1 MSEESIRVL
10 IASGFFMLLLLLRFE
25 SERFGAAEYDEPGRR
40 GAWTRVSWYVIGLTL
55 LAAIY
60 AVHPQPHDVLL
71 LLVGHRTEALEY
83 GIALAVLGTA
93 LVAAFAWFWY
103 GELRLP
109 AGRAYPG
116 AALNAI
122 GTAVFD
128 EAVFRGAL
136 LGTLVWIGVP
146 PVTSVLLATLAY
158 VLVTRLAA
166 PGRHRFMMLLALGLG
181 VFGGWATLATGGIG
195 AAIIGHAGTSFALFV
210 CTGHAGQVALPG
222 FEPEE
227 VERRRRPPEGWL
239 DVWRPAVAGRGA
251 AARDLAA
258 PGPSGY
264 GARPIPAGARGGGE
278 VHAAEG
284 LAAWVRSTLRGTDRQ
299 TPGRPDPDRQAR
311 ERRDR

>member
-1 MSEESIRVL
+1 
-10 IASGFFMLLLLLRFE
+10 
-25 SERFGAAEYDEPGRR
+25 
-40 GAWTRVSWYVIGLTL
+40 LTL

-60 AVHPQPHDVLL
+60 VVHPQPHDVLL

-83 GIALAVLGTA
+83 GLALAVLGTA

-109 AGRAYPG
+109 DGRAYPG
-116 AALNAI
+116 AALNSI
-122 GTAVFD
+122 GTAVLD
-128 EAVFRGAL
+128 EATFRGAL

-146 PVTSVLLATLAY
+146 QVSSVLLATLTY

-166 PGRHRFMMLLALGLG
+166 PGRNRVMMLLAFGLG

-210 CTGHAGQVALPG
+210 CTGHAGQVARAG

-239 DVWRPAVAGRGA
+239 DVWQPAVAGRGA
-251 AARDLAA
+251 AARGLAA
-258 PGPSGY
+258 PGPSGF
-264 GARPIPAGARGGGE
+264 GGRPVPDTARGGGA
-278 VHAAEG
+278 VHAAG
-284 LAAWVRSTLRGTDRQ
+284 ALAAWVRSTLGGADRE
-299 TPGRPDPDRQAR
+299 TPGGADRQAP

>member
-1 MSEESIRVL
+1 
-10 IASGFFMLLLLLRFE
+10 
-25 SERFGAAEYDEPGRR
+25 
-40 GAWTRVSWYVIGLTL
+40 
-55 LAAIY
+55 
-60 AVHPQPHDVLL
+60 
-71 LLVGHRTEALEY
+71 
-83 GIALAVLGTA
+83 
-93 LVAAFAWFWY
+93 
-103 GELRLP
+103 
-109 AGRAYPG
+109 
-116 AALNAI
+116 
-122 GTAVFD
+122 
-128 EAVFRGAL
+128 
-136 LGTLVWIGVP
+136 
-146 PVTSVLLATLAY
+146 
-158 VLVTRLAA
+158 
-166 PGRHRFMMLLALGLG
+166 MMLLALGLG

-264 GARPIPAGARGGGE
+264 GARPVPAGARGGGE

-284 LAAWVRSTLRGTDRQ
+284 LAAWVRSTLRGGDRH